1 MEDFIKVMDGIVG
14 KYVCDDGGI
23 YRGQCPQLIKWLV
36 LIMGGY
42 WNGRTGNGNEVLGTM
57 CDNFDGYWGKPKYDY
72 RLCSAD
78 NKYDKNG
85 HCWIEVKIDGKWWRY
100 EQNVNNAGAN
110 SADFGCG
117 KVYSVTKTDK
127 ALPSYLYNIKYAGHP
142 SVDYYIKV
150 YNEKPKP
157 QPEPTPSEE
166 MPDWFK
172 KWANN
177 LAEYIKSITK

>member
-1 MEDFIKVMDGIVG
+1 MEDFIKLMDGIVG
-14 KYVCDDGGI
+14 KYVCEDGGI

-42 WNGRTGNGNEVLGTM
+42 WNGRTGNGNEVLDIM
-57 CDNFDGYWGKPKYDY
+57 CESFDGYMGQPKYDY

-85 HCWIEVKIDGKWWRY
+85 HCWIEVKENGKWIRY

-127 ALPSYLYNIKYAGHP
+127 ALPSYLYNIRYAGHP

-150 YNEKPKP
+150 HSEKPAP
-157 QPEPTPSEE
+157 APTEE

-172 KWANN
+172 KWAND
-177 LAEYIKSITK
+177 LAEYIKSTTK